1 MFSVAKLPQKPD
13 RYREHVDPMFYAT
26 IDPASNVAKIQGM
39 SGGPIIGF
47 KNLGVAQ
54 PPVLV
59 EWRSRAAGSRASG
72 FIFTAHLPT

>member
-1 MFSVAKLPQKPD
+1 
-13 RYREHVDPMFYAT
+13 MFYAT

-59 EWRSRAAGSRASG
+59 RGGPERLVRERAAASP
-72 FIFTAHLPT
+72 AHLPT